1 MTQLRQAERSDEAL
15 LSRLAEA
22 WRALT
27 GQRDTSLNSLLGDEA
42 RYRQGGPTTPVVT
55 QERALRNSV
64 WWAGSVLRA
73 NLVSTFPVDVVRSMP
88 DGLLKPVPNP
98 GILVS
103 EPYPGQDITEFQF
116 STQMDK
122 DRYGNA
128 VGIIRERNALG
139 KPTAVELQHMS
150 TVAAMMDG
158 GKIVQW
164 RCGKDYY
171 SPKDIWHEKQY
182 TQSGLALGL
191 NPLTYA
197 SRDLGIYESASDW
210 AMDWF
215 AGGALPR
222 GTLKNTELSQISP
235 QMAQEA
241 RDKFR
246 ESTRGGDIFVH
257 GVEWEWTPADTSA
270 ATSGFLEQQESSE
283 QAICRFIGVPAMM
296 VGVDGGTGNITYA
309 NVTQANLQFL
319 IMHLQP
325 SIVRT
330 ERYWSRYALPQP
342 WQFKLNTDALLR
354 LDPQGKADL
363 MVKLNAMKTRTP
375 TELRRL
381 DNLAPYD
388 DLQLSELGTFA
399 QMGKPAPGTTPT
411 NLSSEATPWLVP
423 S

>member
-1 MTQLRQAERSDEAL
+1 V
-15 LSRLAEA
+15 SRLADA

-27 GQRDTSLNSLLGDEA
+27 RAADLGPLDA
-42 RYRQGGPTTPVVT
+42 PNRSRRAGNGGPLVT
-55 QERALRNSV
+55 QESALRNSV
-64 WWAGSVLRA
+64 WWAGTMLRA
-73 NLVSTFPVDVVRSMP
+73 NLVSTFPVDVVRATP
-88 DGLLKPVPNP
+88 DGLLKPVANP
-98 GILVS
+98 GPLVS
-103 EPYPGQDITEFQF
+103 EPWPDQDITEFQF

-139 KPTAVELQHMS
+139 KPTAVELQSMANVS
-150 TVAAMMDG
+150 ATMDG
-158 GKIVQW
+158 GRVVEW
-164 RCGKDYY
+164 RCGNSYY
-171 SPKDIWHEKQY
+171 DPRDIWHEKQY
-182 TQSGLALGL
+182 TMAGFGLGL
-191 NPLTYA
+191 NPMQYA
-197 SRDLGIYESASDW
+197 SSQLGIYDSAQAW
-210 AMDWF
+210 AADWF
-215 AGGALPR
+215 AGGAQPK
-222 GTLKNTELSQISP
+222 GDLKNTEKSKLGAKE
-235 QMAQEA
+235 AQEA

-246 ESTRGGDIFVH
+246 ETTRGGDIFVH
-257 GVEWEWTPADTSA
+257 GVEWEWTPAETSA

-296 VGVDGGTGNITYA
+296 VGVDAGTGNITYA

-330 ERYWSRYALPQP
+330 ERYWSRKALPAP

-363 MVKLNAMKTRTP
+363 MVKLNTQKLRTP

-381 DNLAPYD
+381 DNLGPYD
-388 DLQLSELGTFA
+388 DDQMSELGTFA
-399 QMGKPAPGTTPT
+399 QLGKPVPSTTPT
-411 NLSSEATPWLVP
+411 QLSEAPTWLVP

>member
-1 MTQLRQAERSDEAL
+1 M
-15 LSRLAEA
+15 SRLADA

-27 GQRDTSLNSLLGDEA
+27 RAAEVGPLDEA
-42 RYRQGGPTTPVVT
+42 NRQRRSGGSTPPAT
-55 QERALRNSV
+55 QESALRNSV
-64 WWAGSVLRA
+64 WWAGAVLRA
-73 NLVSTFPVDVVRSMP
+73 NLVSTFPVDVVRQMP

-139 KPTAVELQHMS
+139 KPTAVELQSMS
-150 TVAAMMDG
+150 NVSAVMDG
-158 GKIVQW
+158 GHIIQW
-164 RCGKDYY
+164 RCGRDYY
-171 SPKDIWHEKQY
+171 DPRDIWHEKQY
-182 TQSGLALGL
+182 TISGLALGL

-197 SRDLGIYESASDW
+197 SRDLGIYESA
-210 AMDWF
+210 ADWF
-215 AGGALPR
+215 AGGALPK
-222 GTLKNTELSQISP
+222 GTLRNTEQSKIT
-235 QMAQEA
+235 AKDAEDA

-257 GVEWEWTPADTSA
+257 GVEWEWTPATTSA

-283 QAICRFIGVPAMM
+283 QAICRYIGVPAMM

-381 DNLAPYD
+381 DNLGPYD
-388 DLQLSELGTFA
+388 DEQIAELGTFA
-399 QMGKPAPGTTPT
+399 QLGKPAPGTTPT
-411 NLSSEATPWLVP
+411 NLSEAKPWLVP

>member
-1 MTQLRQAERSDEAL
+1 MTLLRQAARSDEAQ
-15 LSRLAEA
+15 LSRLADA
-22 WRALT
+22 WRVLT
-27 GQRDTSLNSLLGDEA
+27 KRDASLNSLLGDEA
-42 RYRQGGPTTPVVT
+42 RYRRSGTTAPAIT

-73 NLVSTFPVDVVRSMP
+73 NLVSTFPVDVVKSTP
-88 DGLLKPVPNP
+88 DGLLRKVPSP
-98 GILVS
+98 GPMTS
-103 EPYPGQDITEFQF
+103 EPYPDQFITEFLF

-139 KPTAVELQHMS
+139 KPMAVQLQNMS
-150 TVAAMMDG
+150 TVSAIMNG
-158 GKIVQW
+158 GEIIQW
-164 RCGKDYY
+164 RCGRDYY

-182 TQSGLALGL
+182 TLAGMALGL
-191 NPLTYA
+191 NPMMYA
-197 SRDLGIYESASDW
+197 SQQLGLYESAQDW
-210 AMDWF
+210 ALDWF
-215 AGGALPR
+215 AGGAMPK
-222 GTLKNTELSQISP
+222 GDLKNTEKSQIGP
-235 QMAQEA
+235 QEAQEA
-241 RDKFR
+241 REKFR

-257 GVEWEWTPADTSA
+257 GVEWEWTAAETSA

-309 NVTQANLQFL
+309 NVTQANLEFL

-325 SIVRT
+325 SIVRL
-330 ERYWSRYALPQP
+330 EEYWSNKAFPQP
-342 WQFKLNTDALLR
+342 WKMKLNTDALLR

-363 MVKLNAMKTRTP
+363 MVKLNAMKARTP

-381 DNLAPYD
+381 DNLGPYD
-388 DLQLSELGTFA
+388 DQQIAELGTFA

-411 NLSSEATPWLVP
+411 QLSEATTWLVP